1 MSNRL
6 NVLVSILFLC
16 FLSTNILA
24 DNAALKEK
32 IQTHFPGEEIQSLK
46 KTPYLGLYEVA
57 VGGELF
63 YTDETVDYFFFG
75 HVIDTMTRTSLTNV
89 RLQEIKNARRIAI
102 DSLPLEHAI
111 KTSRGNGKRSV
122 AVFTDP
128 HCPYCKQLEKQLVN
142 VTDITIYT
150 FLYPVL
156 NGSVERSTKIWC
168 SDDKLKA
175 WDDYMLRDIAP
186 TGKDCETPLSTLVQ
200 LGREHKIT
208 GTPTLIFA
216 DGTIVGGLIP
226 TEQIEERLNNALK
239 E

>member
-6 NVLVSILFLC
+6 NVLVSILFLS
-16 FLSTNILA
+16 FLSANVLA
-24 DNAALKEK
+24 DDAALKEK
-32 IQTHFPGEEIQSLK
+32 IQTHFPGEEIQSLR
-46 KTPYLGLYEVA
+46 KTPYMGLYEIT
-57 VGGELF
+57 VGDQLL
-63 YTDETVDYFFFG
+63 YTDEKVEYFFVG
-75 HVIDTMTRTSLTNV
+75 HMIDAKTRVSMTDM
-89 RLQEIKNARRIAI
+89 RLQEIKDARRIAI

-111 KTSRGNGKRSV
+111 KTSRGNGKRSM

-128 HCPYCKQLEKQLVN
+128 HCPYCKQLEKQLVD

-156 NGSVERSTKIWC
+156 NGSVQRATAIWC

-175 WDDYMLRDIAP
+175 WDDYMLRDIEP

-200 LGREHKIT
+200 IGREHKIT

-216 DGTIVGGLIP
+216 DGSIVGGLIP
-226 TEQIEERLNNALK
+226 TEQIEEKLNKAMK
-239 E
+239 Q